1 MIPRR
6 FVICEAWDIAV
17 VPFPFTDSAGT
28 KRRPALVV
36 SATSFNRSSG
46 HTILAMITTAR
57 HSSWPGDIP
66 LPSGATGLPRDCLV
80 RMKLF
85 TLDNRLILRV
95 AAKLGQRERQKVRAS
110 LEHALARAAE

>member
-1 MIPRR
+1 M
-6 FVICEAWDIAV
+6 ICEAWDIAV
-17 VPFPFTDSAGT
+17 VPFPFTDSSGV

-36 SATSFNRSSG
+36 SATSFNRASG

-57 HSSWPGDIP
+57 HSSWPGDTP
-66 LPSGATGLPRDCLV
+66 LAAGASGLPKDCLV

-95 AAKLGQRERQKVRAS
+95 AAKLGTKDRLKVRAS
-110 LEHALARAAE
+110 LEQATAVAAG